1 MPFDLIARRILFA
14 VPTLFGV
21 AVIVFAL
28 GYLAPG
34 DPALAALGLTSEG
47 YTSFDA
53 AEVERVRAELGLDQ
67 PGYVRFAEWLGGAL
81 VGDLGRSYV
90 QPFAVSDLIGRALP
104 VTLLLIAGTMTL
116 AIVIGVPL
124 GIVSAVWQGRWGDY
138 LARVI
143 AILGVSTPTFWLA
156 LILILV
162 LAYTFPIFP
171 ISASLERD
179 GPIALVLPILAIAT
193 HPAALIARMMRASML
208 EVLAQDY
215 IRTATAKGLSA
226 YRVVMTHA
234 LRNAINPVIT
244 VIGFQ
249 FGNLIGSAV
258 AVEQIFALPGM
269 GSLLI
274 GAIYDKDVL
283 VTQGVVLAIALV
295 FILANLI
302 VDLLYTLIDPRI
314 RL

>member
-14 VPTLFGV
+14 IPTLFGV
-21 AVIVFAL
+21 AVIVFSL

-53 AEVERVRAELGLDQ
+53 AEVERVRSELGLDR
-67 PGYVRFAEWLGGAL
+67 PGYVRFVEWLGSAL

-90 QPFAVSDLIGRALP
+90 QPFEVADLIARALP
-104 VTLLLIAGTMTL
+104 VTLLLIFGTMTV
-116 AIVIGVPL
+116 AVAIGVPL
-124 GIVSAVWQGRWGDY
+124 GIVSAVWQGRWADY

-162 LAYTFPIFP
+162 LAYMFPIFP
-171 ISASLERD
+171 ISSSLERD

-193 HPAALIARMMRASML
+193 HPAALIARMTRASML

-215 IRTATAKGLSA
+215 IRTATAKGLST
-226 YRVVMTHA
+226 YRVVVTHA

-274 GAIYDKDVL
+274 GSIYDKDVL

-302 VDLLYTLIDPRI
+302 VDLLYTVIDPRI

>member
-1 MPFDLIARRILFA
+1 MPFDLIARRILSA

-21 AVIVFAL
+21 AIIVFSL

-53 AEVERVRAELGLDQ
+53 AEVERVRQELGLDR
-67 PGYVRFAEWLGGAL
+67 PGYIRFVEWLGGAL

-90 QPFAVSDLIGRALP
+90 QPFAVADLIARALP
-104 VTLLLIAGTMTL
+104 VTLLLIVGTMTVAVL
-116 AIVIGVPL
+116 IGVPL

-138 LARVI
+138 VARVI

-162 LAYTFPIFP
+162 LAYMFPIFP

-295 FILANLI
+295 FILANLV

>member
-21 AVIVFAL
+21 AVIVFSL

-53 AEVERVRAELGLDQ
+53 AEVERVRQELGLDR
-67 PGYVRFAEWLGGAL
+67 PGYVRFVEWLGGAL

-90 QPFAVSDLIGRALP
+90 QPFEVADLIGRALP
-104 VTLLLIAGTMTL
+104 VTLLLIGGTMTV
-116 AIVIGVPL
+116 AILLGVPL

-162 LAYTFPIFP
+162 LAYMFPIFP
-171 ISASLERD
+171 ISASLGRD

-193 HPAALIARMMRASML
+193 HPAALIARMTRASMM

-215 IRTATAKGLSA
+215 IRTATAKGLST

-269 GSLLI
+269 GSLLLT
-274 GAIYDKDVL
+274 AIYDKDVL

-295 FILANLI
+295 FILANLV

>member
-14 VPTLFGV
+14 IPTLFGV
-21 AVIVFAL
+21 AVIVFSL

-53 AEVERVRAELGLDQ
+53 AEVERVRSELGLDR
-67 PGYVRFAEWLGGAL
+67 PGYVRFVEWLGGAL

-90 QPFAVSDLIGRALP
+90 QPFEVADLIARALP
-104 VTLLLIAGTMTL
+104 VTLLLIFGTMTV
-116 AIVIGVPL
+116 AVAIGVPL
-124 GIVSAVWQGRWGDY
+124 GIVSAVWQGRWADY

-162 LAYTFPIFP
+162 LAYMFPIFP
-171 ISASLERD
+171 ISSSLERD

-193 HPAALIARMMRASML
+193 HPAALIARMTRASML

-215 IRTATAKGLSA
+215 IRTATAKGLST
-226 YRVVMTHA
+226 YRVVVTHA

-274 GAIYDKDVL
+274 GSIYDKDVL

-302 VDLLYTLIDPRI
+302 VDLLYTVIDPRI

>member
-14 VPTLFGV
+14 IPTLFGV
-21 AVIVFAL
+21 AVIVFSL

-53 AEVERVRAELGLDQ
+53 AEVERVRSELGLDR
-67 PGYVRFAEWLGGAL
+67 PGYVRFVEWLGGAL

-90 QPFAVSDLIGRALP
+90 QPFEVADLIARALP
-104 VTLLLIAGTMTL
+104 VTLLLIFGTMTV
-116 AIVIGVPL
+116 AVAIGVPL
-124 GIVSAVWQGRWGDY
+124 GIVSAVWQGRWADY

-162 LAYTFPIFP
+162 LAYMFPIFP
-171 ISASLERD
+171 ISSSLERD

-193 HPAALIARMMRASML
+193 HPAALIARMTRASML

-215 IRTATAKGLSA
+215 IRTATAKGLST
-226 YRVVMTHA
+226 YRVVVTHA

-274 GAIYDKDVL
+274 GSIYDKDVL